1 MPFTRSPASL
11 ALPCEVEFPDRLR
24 DGHSLRNEDHARRA
38 MVAHE
43 FTEMMRHRSLVVANE
58 QSLAFRAKRQ
68 NLGIEFAFQCCGT
81 RRLEVCGW
89 FELPESG
96 DDLLIQV
103 GVGLQPQ
110 LHKWVA
116 KSSRRACDIF
126 AMSAYWFVLRHGGW
140 HFGGKLAAHD
150 PLYLQAMTACLS
162 AIVVMQIAN
171 VFLCRSDRRVALH
184 HPFAFAMLAFEELR
198 KWFVRPSSSHRTS
211 LTATAIASD

>member
-110 LHKWVA
+110 LHEWVA
-116 KSSRRACDIF
+116 KSSRRACAIF
-126 AMSAYWFVLRHGGW
+126 SEN
-140 HFGGKLAAHD
+140 AASRARCCCH
-150 PLYLQAMTACLS
+150 QVS
-162 AIVVMQIAN
+162 
-171 VFLCRSDRRVALH
+171 RG
-184 HPFAFAMLAFEELR
+184 AFEASTKYSGVASLAR
-198 KWFVRPSSSHRTS
+198 HRIT
-211 LTATAIASD
+211 